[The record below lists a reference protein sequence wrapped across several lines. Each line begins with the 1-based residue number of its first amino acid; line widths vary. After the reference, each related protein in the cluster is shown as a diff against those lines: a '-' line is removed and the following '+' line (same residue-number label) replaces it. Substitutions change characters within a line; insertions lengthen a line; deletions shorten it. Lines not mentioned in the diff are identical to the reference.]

1 MDDDFNDAVEVGLAI
16 VSEEEG
22 MRVRQA
28 KCGSHHQRVC
38 ANSIPQLFL
47 LCARLARVTLDH
59 HCEIVAWGSER
70 VGP

>member
-16 VSEEEG
+16 VSEEG
-22 MRVRQA
+22 RMHVRQA
-28 KCGSHHQRVC
+28 KCGSHHERVC
-38 ANSIPQLFL
+38 ANSLPQLL
-47 LCARLARVTLDH
+47 LPYARLVWVTLDH